1 MAVREVLSR
10 EADQAAPEAT
20 LVQKVLV
27 LGLTP
32 WGVKAAQSLA
42 GQGLS
47 VLLAG
52 SAGENFKVEETDWT
66 AIEASEMVEVLAD
79 YHLAGIKGWPGRFSV
94 LLAGQD
100 PSRREEVGAVILAEA
115 PQGEVDWAGL
125 GIEPTAHCL
134 ALSQAVGKSAAD
146 LDLAAGEVVPF
157 LLGLGHE
164 SNPFSTAQALNLAL
178 ELSGEGVKVFLL
190 ADNVKVAREGLDD
203 LYNQA
208 RQAGTVTF
216 RLTGLQPKVSQE
228 EGVFKLSFFDDI
240 MGQEETVAAK
250 TLIVEETFR
259 PGSESKRLADL
270 LGLVGLTDG
279 WLQPN
284 RVMVLPTETGRVGIH
299 TIGPNRG
306 SNGWSMPSDEAEAAV
321 LKIKIELALTEAGQP
336 HVTLDKERCAVCL
349 TCMRVCPHTAV
360 GFDGSWPVFEA
371 VACQACGT
379 CTAECPM
386 DALQLAGYEDETML
400 GQVAEAAGKGLVV
413 FICQNSAAKAWQAAE
428 ALGLDLPQGLSLIEV
443 PCAGKI
449 DPLYPLT
456 ALAKGADGVIVA
468 ACPAGACHSLEGNTW
483 ASLREEML
491 AGMLQQIGLETE
503 RVSRVEAPAN
513 APAELARQLGEAAS
527 KIKALGQNPVK
538 KG

>member
-1 MAVREVLSR
+1 MAVREVLTR
-10 EADQAAPEAT
+10 QADQAALEAIP
-20 LVQKVLV
+20 VQKVLV

-32 WGVKAAQSLA
+32 WGVKATQSLA
-42 GQGLS
+42 GQGLV

-52 SAGENFKVEETDWT
+52 SAAESFQVEEADWAVT
-66 AIEASEMVEVLAD
+66 EASETIEVLAD
-79 YHLAGIKGWPGRFSV
+79 YHLAGINGWPGRFSL
-94 LLAGQD
+94 LLAGWAG
-100 PSRREEVGAVILAEA
+100 SRREEVGAVILAEA
-115 PQGEVDWAGL
+115 PQGEVDWAAL
-125 GIEPTAHCL
+125 GIEPTARSL
-134 ALSQAVGKSAAD
+134 ALSQAMGKSAAD
-146 LDLAAGEVVPF
+146 LGLAAGEVVPI

-164 SNPFSTAQALNLAL
+164 SNPYSTARALNLAL

-190 ADNVKVAREGLDD
+190 ADNVKVAQEGLDD
-203 LYNQA
+203 LYTKA

-216 RLTGLQPKVSQE
+216 RLTGLKPKVEQKD
-228 EGVFKLSFFDDI
+228 GAFRLSFFDDI

-250 TLIVEETFR
+250 TIIVEETFR
-259 PGSESKRLADL
+259 PGPESKRLAEL
-270 LGLVGLTDG
+270 VGLVGLTDD

-306 SNGWSMPSDEAEAAV
+306 SGGWSMPADEAEAAA
-321 LKIKIELALTEAGQP
+321 LKIKIELALIEARQP
-336 HVTLDKERCAVCL
+336 YITLDKERCAVCL
-349 TCMRVCPHTAV
+349 TCLRVCPHGAV
-360 GFDGSWPVFEA
+360 GFEGGWPVFEA

-400 GQVAEAAGKGLVV
+400 GQAAEAAGGGLVV
-413 FICQNSAAKAWQAAE
+413 FICQNSAAKAYQAAE
-428 ALGLDLPQGLSLIEV
+428 AMGLDLPQGLSLIEV

-456 ALAKGADGVIVA
+456 ALVKGADGVIVA
-468 ACPAGACHSLEGNTW
+468 SCPAGACHSLEGNTW

-491 AGMLQQIGLETE
+491 AGMLKQIGLEAE

-513 APAELARQLGEAAS
+513 APAELARQMSQAAAR
-527 KIKALGQNPVK
+527 IKALGRNPTK
-538 KG
+538 LG